1 MRDQYKILAEKYT
14 LITEADHYDPYS
26 FGSHNRDMTVIASN
40 GEEYEVEFED
50 IDYGNVS
57 KRWHYVIDKLGL
69 QYTIDWSPYDD
80 PTYEDIKLWLDL
92 GKPGRVGVGPL
103 NSKQLKQIQQEREIE
118 KQRQAALNK
127 DNPGI
132 EMDI

>member
-1 MRDQYKILAEKYT
+1 MRDQYKILAEKYN
-14 LITEADHYDPYS
+14 LIAESDHYDPYS
-26 FGSHNRDMTVIASN
+26 SNWTVVASN
-40 GEEYEVEFED
+40 GDEYEVEFED
-50 IDYGNVS
+50 LDRGDVT
-57 KRWHYVIDKLGL
+57 KRSHYVIDKLGI
-69 QYTIDWSPYDD
+69 YYSIDWSSYDD

-92 GKPGRVGVGPL
+92 GKPRRIGAGPL